1 MYSSLVKKIL
11 LLSIFTLPF
20 SLFAQDSGGIEEVVV
35 TAEKREQNLQDVPSS
50 ITAVSDTE
58 IERGTYQ
65 NIFDLQTSVP
75 SLVVGSAGASRP
87 FFFIRGITSM

>member
-35 TAEKREQNLQDVPSS
+35 TAEK
-50 ITAVSDTE
+50 
-58 IERGTYQ
+58 GTKFARCTII
-65 NIFDLQTSVP
+65 NNSCI
-75 SLVVGSAGASRP
+75 
-87 FFFIRGITSM
+87 

>member
-50 ITAVSDTE
+50 ITAISDTE

-75 SLVVGSAGASRP
+75 SSWFCWRFKTFLFYKRCWKS
-87 FFFIRGITSM
+87 